1 MLVVKTLGAPE
12 RRLLRGRRPR
22 RVEADPPPVAVS
34 TTRVTVVDAAP
45 LVDDGAA
52 AAWLKGAD
60 AEALVGEAL
69 RTLNRVVHL
78 HRVAAADAAPRDVNR
93 DQALVV
99 RVGYGTGEDV
109 AEGRFQQALEVPP
122 PRTRARRT
130 AALRPQ
136 ERLAALLSGR
146 DVALACEELALT
158 ARTDVDGG
166 RAREAALVLP
176 GALAAAI
183 SELEPWADRG
193 DLRSRLDELA
203 GLRAEVQRTYDSALD
218 GGLDDA
224 EATSVDGVLKRLEAA
239 LRARTASG
247 LE

>member
-1 MLVVKTLGAPE
+1 MIKTLGAPE

-22 RVEADPPPVAVS
+22 RADDDAPPSAVP
-34 TTRVTVVDAAP
+34 TTRVTVVDALP
-45 LVDDGAA
+45 LADDDAA

-60 AEALVGEAL
+60 AEALIGEAL
-69 RTLNRVVHL
+69 RTVNRVMHL
-78 HRVAAADAAPRDVNR
+78 HRVAAADAAPRDVTR
-93 DQALVV
+93 AQALVV

-109 AEGRFQQALEVPP
+109 ADGRFQRALEVPL

-130 AALRPQ
+130 AVLRPQ

-146 DVALACEELALT
+146 DVALACEELVLA
-158 ARTDVDGG
+158 ARADLDGG

-183 SELEPWADRG
+183 SELEPWADRS
-193 DLRSRLDELA
+193 DLRSRIDELDD
-203 GLRAEVQRTYDSALD
+203 LRADAQRTYESALN
-218 GGLDDA
+218 GGLDDTEA
-224 EATSVDGVLKRLEAA
+224 ESVDRVLQRLEAA
-239 LRARTASG
+239 LRARTATG